1 MSPRVFVSNLPYNV
15 TQDDLRDAA
24 GQFATV
30 TSVHIPQDA
39 ATGRS
44 RGFAFLGCETVRGQ
58 QRIIEGLNGYR
69 IGGREL
75 RAEAAQERPRQTSH
89 GEESRSLYQ

>member
-1 MSPRVFVSNLPYNV
+1 MVIRVFVSNLPYTV

-30 TSVHIPQDA
+30 TTVHVPQDA
-39 ATGRS
+39 STGRS

-58 QRIIEGLNGYR
+58 ERIIEGLSGYR

-75 RAEAAQERPRQTSH
+75 RAEAAQERPRKEGQ
-89 GEESRSLYQ
+89 GAEARSLYQ